1 LNLVLLTV
9 SYPYDAGAEQTFIG
23 RELPYLCRHF
33 DNIILVPKKSE
44 GKRLR
49 IPEGVEVEESFAVL
63 LRRSSLVGV
72 AKEAVLS
79 RFFYQDIFSRLEIL
93 VHPTMLARLL
103 RFVGEAEMLRNWL
116 ANWIAE
122 KPDTGNTLFYSFWF
136 DQLAFGVGLLKNRNP
151 GLRLASRAHGY
162 DVYEERYHPAYW
174 PCRRVALMKL
184 DKLFLASEDARNY
197 LLNKYPQ
204 HASKYETAHL
214 GVQDPGFIAAPSADG
229 IFRIVSCS
237 SLVALK
243 RIDLLVYG
251 IRCAAELRPQQEFEW
266 RHFGDGP
273 VRGKLAEALRSLPPN
288 VKASLAGYIP
298 NDQIMDYYRNNP
310 VDVIANVSES
320 EGGSPVSIME
330 AMSCGIPAMATAVG
344 GNPEIVSEQNGIL
357 LGAHPS
363 PQEIAEAILFLI
375 DHPKELA
382 RKRAASRVVWA
393 QRYDATQNFEFF
405 ANRLKSV
412 MGAPA

>member
-1 LNLVLLTV
+1 
-9 SYPYDAGAEQTFIG
+9 
-23 RELPYLCRHF
+23 
-33 DNIILVPKKSE
+33 
-44 GKRLR
+44 
-49 IPEGVEVEESFAVL
+49 
-63 LRRSSLVGV
+63 
-72 AKEAVLS
+72 
-79 RFFYQDIFSRLEIL
+79 
-93 VHPTMLARLL
+93 MLARLL
-103 RFVGEAEMLRNWL
+103 RFVGEAELLRKWL
-116 ANWIAE
+116 TDWIARRQVQSS
-122 KPDTGNTLFYSFWF
+122 NTLFYSFWF

-174 PCRRVALMKL
+174 PCRRLALIKL
-184 DKLFLASEDARNY
+184 DKLFLASEDARSY

-214 GVQDPGFIAAPSADG
+214 GVEDPGFIAAPSADG

-243 RIDLLVYG
+243 RIDLLVHG
-251 IRCAAELRPQQEFEW
+251 IRCAAELRPQQGFEW

-273 VRGKLAEALRSLPPN
+273 VTGKLEEALRSMPPN

-330 AMSCGIPAMATAVG
+330 AMSCGIPAVATAVG

-375 DHPKELA
+375 DHPEELA
-382 RKRAASRVVWA
+382 RKRAASRVVWSEK
-393 QRYDATQNFEFF
+393 YNATQNFEVF

-412 MGAPA
+412 MGVPA